1 MKSIKLV
8 NHIILCLVAFST
20 SFALG
25 LVGYK
30 ENLKDALV
38 TGLITI
44 PASSAGL
51 FVANKRRIAEEK
63 QSKSALH
70 HQIKVLEK
78 QKAELSQSVSSA
90 TIIQQELEASTKS
103 LQAERE
109 RLLERITELHWQR
122 NEFYLEIRSC
132 EQEKLHQEQ
141 AFYHRQQ
148 QLEKILSVK
157 NRVIYPTQTKLN
169 LLRQQL
175 EFLQSQV
182 AEKQKHREQ
191 LNQYF
196 TTLERNLEELEGQ
209 KYDLHT
215 QIKVLEQRENELNR
229 KILQLNYT
237 ISQLREEK
245 ERIQTSL
252 IAGEEALELILTK
265 IANKQKRNKQ
275 LQ

>member
-20 SFALG
+20 SFAFG

-44 PASSAGL
+44 PASYAGL
-51 FVANKRRIAEEK
+51 FVANKQRIAEEK

-78 QKAELSQSVSSA
+78 QKAELFQSVSSA

-109 RLLERITELHWQR
+109 RLLDRITELHSLR
-122 NEFYLEIRSC
+122 NEFYLEIRSF

-141 AFYHRQQ
+141 EFYYRQQ
-148 QLEKILSVK
+148 QLEKRLSVK

-175 EFLQSQV
+175 ELLQTQV
-182 AEKQKHREQ
+182 AEKQKYREQ

-196 TTLERNLEELEGQ
+196 TSLERNQQELTGK

-215 QIKVLEQRENELNR
+215 QIQVLEQRENQFNLE
-229 KILQLNYT
+229 ILQLNYT

-245 ERIQTSL
+245 DKMQTSL
-252 IAGEEALELILTK
+252 IAGQEALDLILTK

>member
-1 MKSIKLV
+1 
-8 NHIILCLVAFST
+8 
-20 SFALG
+20 
-25 LVGYK
+25 
-30 ENLKDALV
+30 
-38 TGLITI
+38 
-44 PASSAGL
+44 
-51 FVANKRRIAEEK
+51 
-63 QSKSALH
+63 
-70 HQIKVLEK
+70 
-78 QKAELSQSVSSA
+78 
-90 TIIQQELEASTKS
+90 
-103 LQAERE
+103 
-109 RLLERITELHWQR
+109 
-122 NEFYLEIRSC
+122 
-132 EQEKLHQEQ
+132 
-141 AFYHRQQ
+141 
-148 QLEKILSVK
+148 
-157 NRVIYPTQTKLN
+157 
-169 LLRQQL
+169 
-175 EFLQSQV
+175 LQSQV

>member
-38 TGLITI
+38 TSLITI
-44 PASSAGL
+44 PASYAGL
-51 FVANKRRIAEEK
+51 FVANKQRIAEEK

-78 QKAELSQSVSSA
+78 QKAELFQSVSSA
-90 TIIQQELEASTKS
+90 TIIQQKLEASTKS
-103 LQAERE
+103 LQAERD
-109 RLLERITELHWQR
+109 RLLDRITELHSLR
-122 NEFYLEIRSC
+122 NEFYREIRSF

-141 AFYHRQQ
+141 EFYHRQQ
-148 QLEKILSVK
+148 QLEKRLSVK

-169 LLRQQL
+169 LLQQQL

-196 TTLERNLEELEGQ
+196 TSLERNQKELEGQ

-215 QIKVLEQRENELNR
+215 QIKVLEQRKNELNR

-252 IAGEEALELILTK
+252 ITGQEALDLILAK
-265 IANKQKRNKQ
+265 IANKQK